1 MRISVVAKNTGV
13 GVETVRFYER
23 HGLIE
28 QPPRPS
34 GGGFRSYPPEVAER
48 IRFIRQAQSLG
59 FSLKEIVELLS
70 LRADPSADCSDV
82 RRRAQSKL
90 EEVDEKIS
98 SLTVIRTALQSLVDA
113 CPGEGAARFCSILD
127 SLESQARG
135 DVQSEKRR
143 R

>member
-23 HGLIE
+23 QGLIA

-34 GGGFRSYPPEVAER
+34 DGGFRSYPPEVLER

-59 FSLKEIVELLS
+59 FSLKEIDELLS
-70 LRADPSADCSDV
+70 LRADPSADCGDV
-82 RRRAQSKL
+82 RQRAQSKL
-90 EEVDEKIS
+90 EEVDAKIA
-98 SLTVIRTALQSLVDA
+98 SLTAIRSALRGLIDA

-127 SLESQARG
+127 SLESQAKG
-135 DVQSEKRR
+135 EVQLEKRR

>member
-1 MRISVVAKNTGV
+1 MKISAVARNTGV

-23 HGLIE
+23 QGLIA

-34 GGGFRSYPPEVAER
+34 DGGFRSYPPEVLER

-59 FSLKEIVELLS
+59 FSLKEIDELLS
-70 LRADPSADCSDV
+70 LRADPSADCGDV
-82 RRRAQSKL
+82 RQRAQSKL
-90 EEVDEKIS
+90 EEVEEKIA
-98 SLTVIRTALQSLVDA
+98 SLTTIRSALRGLIDA

-127 SLESQARG
+127 SLDSGAMGET
-135 DVQSEKRR
+135 QSEKRR